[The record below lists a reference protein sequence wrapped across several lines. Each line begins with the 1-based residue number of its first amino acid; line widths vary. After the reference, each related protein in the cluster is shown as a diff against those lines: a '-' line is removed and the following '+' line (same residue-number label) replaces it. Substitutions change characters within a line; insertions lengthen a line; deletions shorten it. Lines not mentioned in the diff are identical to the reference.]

1 MRITRIYLRNYRVY
15 EQELDLAL
23 PAGLV
28 GVFGPNGAGK
38 SALLESILWTLW
50 GRSRTRNEE
59 IRTSGVNAEC
69 ITEVEFE
76 HEGHLYLVRRTISG
90 INSTVK
96 AEAWADRLQVAN
108 GVRDVKQYVHSVLGM
123 DDTAFRASVFA
134 EQKQIAAFSAQKPAE
149 RRDLVLKLLGITPL
163 DAARDAARRDAKTAR
178 DDVDRVRALLLD
190 VDELRPRVDQAMAA
204 AELAAMEAASEA
216 IAAAAA
222 KAALAA
228 SEVAFAALDEVRQEH
243 EALVREGTSARAEA
257 DQSALR
263 VATLTTELAELAT
276 AADELA
282 TLRPL
287 AEGLDVSESQ
297 LRLVHQ
303 VAAATSAV
311 ESLPRVEE
319 PIGPDDAAL
328 AEAQSTAAEVK
339 GRLDGVAGGIAAAVG
354 EVQRASDQ
362 LERSA
367 SLSPEGA
374 CPVCGQEL
382 GDAFASVRRH
392 REEELAQAETRL
404 ASVRAEHDSLQGAAA
419 AAASRL
425 RSAMAAHS
433 SAAASARAHEQHR
446 HQRATLEA
454 AMAAAVAA
462 LGRPVGDGEVAQLER
477 EVAER
482 RAAARRSAHLEGSL
496 GRRPVAEIQLAEEQ
510 DRLDQAEG
518 RRRALLD
525 KVHSLGFKTERLA
538 DLRSSRDE
546 SRRKSE
552 QAAGIAESVRL
563 AAERARMAAEGEAQR
578 LADAEAQHAALAE
591 RSEDARHLGRMA
603 ELMNT
608 FRTNVVATVGPRLS
622 AQAAELF
629 GELTDHEYDLLQV
642 DPESY
647 EIQIVDHGRAYG
659 MDRFS
664 GSETDLANLALRV
677 AISEHVRF
685 QSGGAVGLLVLDEIF
700 GPLDDDRKERM
711 LLALER
717 LRARFAQ
724 VLVVTHASD
733 IKEQLPGAIEVVKL
747 PGRRATARVLNGI

>member
-15 EQELDLAL
+15 EQELDLAM

-28 GVFGPNGAGK
+28 GIYGPNGAGK

-59 IRTSGVNAEC
+59 VRTSGVGAEC

-76 HEGHLYLVRRTISG
+76 HEGHLYQVRRTISG

-96 AEAWADRLQVAN
+96 AEAWADRMQVAN

-123 DDTAFRASVFA
+123 DDAAFRASVFA

-163 DAARDAARRDAKTAR
+163 DLARDAARRDAKAAR
-178 DDVDRVRALLLD
+178 DDVERVRGLLLD
-190 VDELRPRVDQAMAA
+190 ADELRPRVAQAAAA
-204 AELAAMEAASEA
+204 AELAAAEAASEA
-216 IAAAAA
+216 VAAETA
-222 KAALAA
+222 KQRALLA
-228 SEVAFAALDEVRQEH
+228 EEAFAALDVVRQEH
-243 EALVREGTSARAEA
+243 EALVREGKAVRVEA
-257 DQSALR
+257 DQAGAR
-263 VATLTTELAELAT
+263 VESRREELAKLAT
-276 AADELA
+276 AEEELGA
-282 TLRPL
+282 LRPL
-287 AEGLDVSESQ
+287 AEQVEVIERELHLVTAVVSAQEALGRLPDV
-297 LRLVHQ
+297 
-303 VAAATSAV
+303 
-311 ESLPRVEE
+311 PE
-319 PIGPDDAAL
+319 PAPPDDAAL
-328 AEAQSTAAEVK
+328 AAAQEA
-339 GRLDGVAGGIAAAVG
+339 AAAVKARLDAIG
-354 EVQRASDQ
+354 GGVGAATAEVERARAQ

-367 SLSPEGA
+367 TLSADGD

-382 GDAFASVRRH
+382 GEAFASVQSH
-392 REEELAQAETRL
+392 REAELAEAELRL
-404 ASVRAEHDSLQGAAA
+404 ATARDEQRRLMEEAKQATADLRAVAEEHQQATIA
-419 AAASRL
+419 L
-425 RSAMAAHS
+425 RSF
-433 SAAASARAHEQHR
+433 EQHR
-446 HQRATLEA
+446 HQRSAAEA
-454 AMAAAVAA
+454 AHAAAVSA
-462 LGRPVGDGEVAQLER
+462 LGRSVVDGEVSVLQRRVEEARKAARRAAQLEGALERKPAVER
-477 EVAER
+477 E
-482 RAAARRSAHLEGSL
+482 
-496 GRRPVAEIQLAEEQ
+496 LAEERE
-510 DRLDQAEG
+510 RLADAES
-518 RRRALLD
+518 RRATLLD
-525 KVHSLGFKTERLA
+525 KVRALRFDPAHLDER
-538 DLRSSRDE
+538 RVERDDARARAE
-546 SRRKSE
+546 RAS
-552 QAAGIAESVRL
+552 AAAAATHL
-563 AAERARMAAEGEAQR
+563 AAERAKMSAEAEAQR

-629 GELTDHEYDLLQV
+629 AELTDHEYDLLQV

-647 EIQIVDHGRAYG
+647 EIQIVDQGRSFG

-685 QSGGAVGLLVLDEIF
+685 QSGGAVGLLVLDEVF

-717 LRARFAQ
+717 LRARFGQ

-733 IKEQLPGAIEVVKL
+733 IKEQLPHALEVVKL
-747 PGRRATARVLNGI
+747 PERRATVRVLTP